1 MAGLQEGIAAPPT
14 PDEMALARVN
24 AEYVQAF
31 LHADA
36 DWYREHLA
44 DDFVCIE
51 VNGSV
56 LDKEQFLRR
65 AAEGPSLTDYRLEAV
80 AIRIYG
86 EVALVHGQGW
96 IRRHDATTGESRYT
110 TIYRKIGGEWKAIAA
125 QVTRKLSRKES
136 LL

>member
-1 MAGLQEGIAAPPT
+1 
-14 PDEMALARVN
+14 MALARVN

-65 AAEGPSLTDYRLEAV
+65 AA
-80 AIRIYG
+80 
-86 EVALVHGQGW
+86 
-96 IRRHDATTGESRYT
+96 
-110 TIYRKIGGEWKAIAA
+110 
-125 QVTRKLSRKES
+125 
-136 LL
+136 